1 MIQFLTGLCI
11 GGMGILV
18 YFFREDRESWR
29 KKCIEDEKQISVLQ
43 QALYNERAEANRKAL
58 AASYEHGCYDAR
70 ETDAVYRELMR
81 KTRSGNTLSSSN
93 CKIIPLPGTTVS

>member
-1 MIQFLTGLCI
+1 MIQFLTGLCL

-29 KKCIEDEKQISVLQ
+29 RKCMEDEKQISALQ

-81 KTRSGNTLSSSN
+81 KTRSGNAMSN
-93 CKIIPLPGTTVS
+93 GKIIPLPGTTVS